1 MRAETAR
8 FKDYIEVKGLY
19 FTPERQCIADEVF
32 SNHEHLDA
40 EELLKIL
47 KGKGSKVSRATVYR
61 TLDLLVESGLVDKI
75 DLGDGRAAYEHI
87 TGHTH
92 HDHLICI
99 KCGAVEE
106 FEEPLIEQLQD
117 WACEKAGF
125 KATGHN
131 LNIYGYCRNCNTDQ

>member
-1 MRAETAR
+1 MRAETTQ
-8 FKDYIEVKGLY
+8 FKSYIEARGLY

-47 KGKGSKVSRATVYR
+47 KGKGSKASRATVYR
-61 TLDLLVESGLVDKI
+61 TLDLLVESGLVEKI
-75 DLGDGRAAYEHI
+75 DLGDGRSVYEH
-87 TGHTH
+87 TAGHAH

-99 KCGAVEE
+99 RCGSVQE

-117 WACEKAGF
+117 WACEKAAF
-125 KATGHN
+125 KPIGHN
-131 LNIYGYCRNCNTDQ
+131 LNIYGYCKNCSAE